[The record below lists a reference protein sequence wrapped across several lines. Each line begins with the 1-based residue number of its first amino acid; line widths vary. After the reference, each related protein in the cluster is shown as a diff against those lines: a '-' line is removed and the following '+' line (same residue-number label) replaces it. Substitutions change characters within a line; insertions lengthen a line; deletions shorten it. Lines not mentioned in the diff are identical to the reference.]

1 MSALG
6 DFQEVQSVFKTTKKT
21 IPIVNEKL
29 EVVDPA
35 YKVTSPDQVTMQGV
49 LENGAIASLSLRSS
63 ANPAADV
70 SLRWIIGGS
79 EGEIDL
85 AAPVGYVQMLGPGA
99 KVLLRKWKGDVEE
112 IDVATTSEPAHVS
125 ALPDYVKGIARVYE
139 AYATN
144 DQDGFASLRDGL
156 KTQKV
161 LQRIIDGAIIA
172 P

>member
-1 MSALG
+1 MSTLG
-6 DFQEVQSVFKTTKKT
+6 GFQEVQSVLKTTRKT
-21 IPIVNEKL
+21 VPIVNEKL

-35 YKVTSPDQVTMQGV
+35 YKVTAPDQMTMQGV
-49 LENGAIASLSLRSS
+49 LENGAIASLSLRAV

-70 SLRWIIGGS
+70 SFRWIISGS
-79 EGEIDL
+79 EGEIDV
-85 AAPVGYVQMLGPGA
+85 ATPVGFVQMLAPGA

-112 IDVATTSEPAHVS
+112 IDMATTSEPAHIS

-144 DQDGFASLRDGL
+144 DQDGFASLQDGL

-161 LQRIIDGAIIA
+161 LQRMIDGAIIA